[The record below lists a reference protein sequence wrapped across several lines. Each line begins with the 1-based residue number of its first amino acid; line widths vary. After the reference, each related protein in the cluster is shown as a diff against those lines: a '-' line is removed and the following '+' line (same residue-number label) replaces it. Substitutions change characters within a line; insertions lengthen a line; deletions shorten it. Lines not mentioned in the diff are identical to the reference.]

1 MNLRRLLCLVLLAS
15 LALSPAARAN
25 QHVQPV
31 EMGLQPLYARMTEI
45 RKEQLVASGILQSPL
60 ASPQK
65 KAQAKSKYQALE
77 AEKRRIEKE
86 ISQAHWMEE
95 SSLVKYST
103 DTTSPAAM
111 PGQK

>member
-1 MNLRRLLCLVLLAS
+1 MKLSYFILLAS
-15 LALSPAARAN
+15 LALSPAVWAN
-25 QHVQPV
+25 QHIQPV
-31 EMGLQPLYARMTEI
+31 SVGLQPLYARMTEI
-45 RKEQLVASGILQSPL
+45 RKEQLVASGVLQSPL
-60 ASPQK
+60 ASSQK

-95 SSLVKYST
+95 SGLVKYGT
-103 DTTSPAAM
+103 ATTSAASM